1 MKIKYE
7 FVTGEV
13 IEIEVTEEMGNLIVE
28 LDRLEYNNNHKETRR
43 HCTLS
48 TLGYEGK
55 WLVDPDSDFTLE
67 ERKYPLGLDEEK
79 WQYALRIFTD
89 KQRDAFVAVYKDG
102 LKAREYAEMMGMT
115 EANVSVHLYRA
126 RKKIK
131 KVFGSV

>member
-48 TLGYEGK
+48 TLGDEGK

-67 ERKYPLGLDEEK
+67 ERKYPFGLDEEK
-79 WQYALRIFTD
+79 WQYALRILTD

-102 LKAREYAEMMGMT
+102 MKAREYAEMMGMT